1 MIVSRCNII
10 RDFVA
15 MKENEFSRSCFQNAL
30 IMLCWKHLLNE
41 VSVTMLCKA
50 AGYNRSTFYRNYR
63 IVEDVLKE
71 KIRQLMDEYHDSFR
85 KMSLGRRQSIVF
97 LFSFYRKNGEVFAL
111 MHKAH
116 LDSMLMESILENFP
130 ADIRPSENSYDS
142 IFITGGYLS
151 VILHWIDT
159 GMRESN
165 EEMADCLMRMF
176 S

>member
-1 MIVSRCNII
+1 MDQQVRCVQGI
-10 RDFVA
+10 
-15 MKENEFSRSCFQNAL
+15 C
-30 IMLCWKHLLNE
+30 LLLE
-41 VSVTMLCKA
+41 C
-50 AGYNRSTFYRNYR
+50 
-63 IVEDVLKE
+63 
-71 KIRQLMDEYHDSFR
+71 
-85 KMSLGRRQSIVF
+85 
-97 LFSFYRKNGEVFAL
+97 
-111 MHKAH
+111 
-116 LDSMLMESILENFP
+116 MLMESILENFP

>member
-30 IMLCWKHLLNE
+30 IMLCRKHPLNE

-116 LDSMLMESILENFP
+116 LDSMLMESFP